1 MLNFVSEMIRKQKDN
16 EAVIDF
22 VDAVITIR
30 QVIKQLAQ
38 QKIRE
43 WHDRELTYEML
54 QVMMVLWRKNQ
65 VNQQEVANT
74 VQKNKA
80 SLTPLIDNLV
90 KIDLVTR
97 SEDPGDRRNKIISL
111 TNKGKEYKK
120 KFSPMMN
127 EIYALIKGN
136 MDDEK
141 LKEMTRL
148 LLMVSGK
155 VTNGKL

>member
-1 MLNFVSEMIRKQKDN
+1 MIRKQRDH
-16 EAVIDF
+16 EAVLEF

-30 QVIKQLAQ
+30 QTIKQLAQ
-38 QKIRE
+38 KKIKE

-90 KIDLVTR
+90 KINLVTR
-97 SEDPGDRRNKIISL
+97 TEDPSDRRNKIISL

-120 KFSPMMN
+120 KFAPMLT
-127 EIYALIKGN
+127 EIYTLIKG
-136 MDDEK
+136 DVPDEK
-141 LKEMTRL
+141 LKEIAGL
-148 LLMVSGK
+148 LLMVSGNI
-155 VTNGKL
+155 VDGK

>member
-1 MLNFVSEMIRKQKDN
+1 MIRKQKDN